1 MTMDIREDF
10 RNQCFYHCANHSAY
24 KPINRN
30 NNVKDK
36 KGNGQI
42 LIKKR
47 LSFCL
52 EKSVILIRN
61 GRFFY

>member
-1 MTMDIREDF
+1 MDISEDF
-10 RNQCFYHCANHSAY
+10 RNQCFYHCAKYTAY
-24 KPINRN
+24 KHINRN

-36 KGNGQI
+36 RGKGQI

-61 GRFFY
+61 G